1 MMTLRQLFAIL
12 LLCMAMPAGAS
23 ISYAQIGRNNA
34 VQAADLIAK
43 GEAALEKGQ
52 FEVAA
57 QNFGR
62 ALRTS
67 DLDEK
72 SVAKTLYQR
81 GVANERAGRPAQ
93 AIADITGALFLPDL
107 STADRAKAYLSRGRA
122 YEAVGL
128 TSQASSDI
136 ARARSGGVDERQVAR
151 ASQPAASSSQSGPAF
166 ETVSSSASNRA
177 AAPTFRTSSE
187 RAPPPVPSFQT
198 SSQATRAQ
206 PKRQQVA
213 SFETQARAT
222 PPKEEIPS
230 FRTTIVPQ
238 DGQAPAAET
247 PEQES
252 SGRVSRFVGNLWSRA
267 SGDEKEASSPAPP
280 VAAAAPAAPQ
290 WQQKTNVARAP
301 APAAP
306 SWNAQVKTPSRTAAP
321 AATISNPAP
330 AAGGRG
336 YRIQL
341 AALKTDGEAQQTW
354 KRLQSKHG
362 QLLGGRE
369 PNIVKT
375 ELGGLGTFYRLQLGP
390 FADKASSQQLCKDF
404 KAGGLDCFLL
414 AP

>member
-1 MMTLRQLFAIL
+1 MASVMPLGHQLAR
-12 LLCMAMPAGAS
+12 
-23 ISYAQIGRNNA
+23 AQISSRSA
-34 VQAADLIAK
+34 AQASDYITK

-52 FEVAA
+52 FAVAV

-62 ALRTS
+62 ALRAD

-72 SVAKTLYQR
+72 IVAKTLYQR
-81 GVANERAGRPAQ
+81 GAANERAGQPAQ
-93 AIADITGALFLPDL
+93 AIADITGALYLPGL
-107 STADRAKAYLSRGRA
+107 SNSDRAKAYLSRGRA

-151 ASQPAASSSQSGPAF
+151 SSQPASSSGQPGPAF
-166 ETVSSSASNRA
+166 ETVSSSSSRRA

-198 SSQATRAQ
+198 SSRTTRSE

-213 SFETQARAT
+213 AAERQTRAASSR
-222 PPKEEIPS
+222 EEIPR

-238 DGQAPAAET
+238 DGQAASTSP
-247 PEQES
+247 PEKEE
-252 SGRVSRFVGNLWSRA
+252 SGRVGRFIGNLWSSA
-267 SGDEKEASSPAPP
+267 TGDDKETS
-280 VAAAAPAAPQ
+280 APALPATPGSPQ
-290 WQQKTNVARAP
+290 WSQQTNVARAP

-306 SWNAQVKTPSRTAAP
+306 SWNAQVNTPSRTAAP
-321 AATISNPAP
+321 AAPVSRAAPAP
-330 AAGGRG
+330 ARAGGSG

-354 KRLQSKHG
+354 KRLQSKYG
-362 QLLGGRE
+362 NLLGGRQ